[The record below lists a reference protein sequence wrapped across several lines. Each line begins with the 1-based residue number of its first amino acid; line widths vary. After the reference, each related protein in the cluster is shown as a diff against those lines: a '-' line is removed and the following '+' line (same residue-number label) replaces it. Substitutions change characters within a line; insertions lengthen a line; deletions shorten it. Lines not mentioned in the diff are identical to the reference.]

1 MLAFICCVFFIYL
14 FILFVSLTEERAT
27 CVLSSLVERNQELS
41 LQSRL
46 LSNYNLDYFLLLL
59 FLFDDFPDELLPII
73 VLNLA
78 NIFEL
83 NFIYF
88 WYIKFFSYILFPLP
102 KGQHSFFTRLRISI
116 AHFWYTP
123 IFDEQ
128 NVFTF
133 LYFFLHFLNIFFRY
147 IISYI
152 FVQKEVLLNFF
163 LKTTL
168 ASKSLGTSCQKKKKI
183 FLNEC
188 KNHKNN

>member
-78 NIFEL
+78 NIFWTKFYIL
-83 NFIYF
+83 LVYKIFFIYLVPSPERTTFLFHQTTNFNRSFLVHTNF
-88 WYIKFFSYILFPLP
+88 WWAKCIYFFIFFFTFFKHFFPLYNFVHICP
-102 KGQHSFFTRLRISI
+102 KRSF
-116 AHFWYTP
+116 A
-123 IFDEQ
+123 
-128 NVFTF
+128 
-133 LYFFLHFLNIFFRY
+133 
-147 IISYI
+147 
-152 FVQKEVLLNFF
+152 
-163 LKTTL
+163 
-168 ASKSLGTSCQKKKKI
+168 
-183 FLNEC
+183 
-188 KNHKNN
+188 